1 MRQLKNNKYKRMK
14 RTFLALVTAAVM
26 LACNSADDKKAGEA
40 TAGNTADPSQNP
52 AYDKGLDV
60 LVKYD
65 CATCHKV
72 EDKIKGPSYREVA
85 NKYAGQ
91 ADAVKY
97 LSEKII
103 KGGSGVWGT
112 EPMAAHPTM
121 TQADAEAI
129 VNYILLLKK

>member
-1 MRQLKNNKYKRMK
+1 MK
-14 RTFLALVTAAVM
+14 RTFFGLAIAAIM
-26 LACNSADDKKAGEA
+26 LACNSSGDDKKTGEA
-40 TAGNTADPSQNP
+40 TATNAADPSQNP

-91 ADAVKY
+91 ADAVKL

-121 TQADAEAI
+121 SQEDAEAI

>member
-1 MRQLKNNKYKRMK
+1 MK
-14 RTFLALVTAAVM
+14 RVLFGLAIAA
-26 LACNSADDKKAGEA
+26 LLFACNSGDNKNAGGD
-40 TAGNTADPSQNP
+40 TAGNAADPSQNP

-112 EPMAAHPTM
+112 EAMAAHPTM
-121 TQADAEAI
+121 SQADAEAI

>member
-1 MRQLKNNKYKRMK
+1 MK
-14 RTFLALVTAAVM
+14 KVFFGLVTAAVL
-26 LACNSADDKKAGEA
+26 LACNSTDDKKAGEA
-40 TAGNTADPSQNP
+40 TATADPSQNP

-72 EDKIKGPSYREVA
+72 EEKIKGPSYREVA

-103 KGGSGVWGT
+103 KGGTGVWGT
-112 EPMAAHPTM
+112 EVMAAHPTV